1 MTTAKIILEE
11 LKKGSKTVKEL
22 YEVLKPIDELRE
34 FLKEGNKTR
43 LMINRKFPTRTIRDI
58 GSSLAYLDR
67 KKELTITVRRRI
79 EGGNLYTYKSENN
92 KVEKSNL
99 QKLTDLQKELGYK
112 KGDIDPIAILGIAG
126 ESGEILNELEFGV
139 IKTAFPNTVLM
150 EINGFVRT
158 AERIDTIKKEV
169 RNKDL
174 DIICNIKS
182 TEEFDLEISDLFYY
196 LNAVCINRNKSIEE
210 YAKLSFDKV
219 TEKIKTKKV
228 R

>member
-22 YEVLKPIDELRE
+22 DITPIDELRE

-43 LMINRKFPTRTIRDI
+43 IMINRRFPKRSIKDI
-58 GSSLAYLDR
+58 GSSLSYLDK

-79 EGGNLYTYKSENN
+79 EGGNLYKYKIIEDQRT
-92 KVEKSNL
+92 NL

-112 KGDIDPIAILGIAG
+112 KGDIDPVAVLGIAG
-126 ESGEILNELEFGV
+126 ESGEILNELEFEI
-139 IKTAFPNTVLM
+139 IKTAFPKMTLM
-150 EINGFVRT
+150 EINGFVRI

-196 LNAVCINRNKSIEE
+196 LNAICINRGKSIED

-219 TEKIKTKKV
+219 TEKLKK
-228 R
+228 

>member
-1 MTTAKIILEE
+1 MTTSKIILEE

-22 YEVLKPIDELRE
+22 YEVLNPIKQYKNYKTADISIRCSLKWLVKSNDIEE
-34 FLKEGNKTR
+34 FKEDKLKYK
-43 LMINRKFPTRTIRDI
+43 LKDQRT
-58 GSSLAYLDR
+58 
-67 KKELTITVRRRI
+67 
-79 EGGNLYTYKSENN
+79 
-92 KVEKSNL
+92 NL
-99 QKLTDLQKELGYK
+99 QKLTNLQIELGYK
-112 KGDIDPIAILGIAG
+112 KGDINPIAVLGIVG

-139 IKTAFPNTVLM
+139 IKTAFPNMTLM

-196 LNAVCINRNKSIEE
+196 LNAICINRGKSIED

-219 TEKIKTKKV
+219 TEKLKK
-228 R
+228 